1 MVHLLGYCTNSSNQN
16 IQTNF
21 EASANGFNL
30 ALICAED
37 MVQRQKKHEIRDM
50 KIRDRKQGWK
60 HEIPVWERNRTAI
73 YCNKKEKGRTNSDT
87 REPWKSEQNK
97 DSNNK
102 TLDIVQRTKQGWK
115 DREGYQKHQNWPE
128 IVPENCGSSF
138 RDTRTHIDFNFET
151 QIREQSP
158 KIVL

>member
-50 KIRDRKQGWK
+50 KIRDRKQG
-60 HEIPVWERNRTAI
+60 
-73 YCNKKEKGRTNSDT
+73 
-87 REPWKSEQNK
+87 
-97 DSNNK
+97 
-102 TLDIVQRTKQGWK
+102 
-115 DREGYQKHQNWPE
+115 
-128 IVPENCGSSF
+128 
-138 RDTRTHIDFNFET
+138 
-151 QIREQSP
+151 
-158 KIVL
+158 